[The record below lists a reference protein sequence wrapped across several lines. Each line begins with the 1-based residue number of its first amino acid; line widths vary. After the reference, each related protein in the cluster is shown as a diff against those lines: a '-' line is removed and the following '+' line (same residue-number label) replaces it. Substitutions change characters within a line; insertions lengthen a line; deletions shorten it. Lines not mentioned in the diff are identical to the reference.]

1 MNKLMLVVAATFGI
15 IGVVVGTQLES
26 SQSEINLAS
35 SSATHERSKEPL
47 YWVAPMD
54 PNYRRNEPGLSPMGM
69 DLVPVYDEAPED
81 QAAGTVTLN
90 AGLQNQ
96 LSVTTGQ
103 AQVRAWQDQL
113 ILPAIVRF
121 NPEQSQVVQVRA
133 EGWVRQQFV
142 FSVGEQ
148 VTRGQPLFTWYS
160 PRLISAQEEF
170 LSALR
175 SGQKGL
181 IAAAESRLLALDMS
195 SQWLQT
201 LRRERKLQEEI
212 TVLAPQNGVIQEL
225 TLRPGAQIMP
235 TQKLLTLVNP
245 NALWIEIH
253 IPPGLEQRI
262 EIKDAVIL
270 TDTQG
275 HSVTAEIAV
284 LYPLQEGKLRS
295 QVARVEMTNDQLNW
309 LDGQYVRADIRGAED
324 ESLQIPA
331 SALIDDGHQQRVVLA
346 DGQGHFRSIAV
357 TTRKR
362 NAQWV
367 EICSGLEVGDLV
379 VTNAQFLI
387 DSESSVASDLQ
398 RYEKATAVDEMN
410 SEEMDHFQMN
420 HEGMNH
426 EEMNHEEM
434 DHSQMNH
441 EGMNHD

>member
-1 MNKLMLVVAATFGI
+1 MNKLMIAVATAFGLVGIVAGMLLERSQTETNMTTTSATPK
-15 IGVVVGTQLES
+15 
-26 SQSEINLAS
+26 QSE
-35 SSATHERSKEPL
+35 EPL

-54 PNYRRNEPGLSPMGM
+54 PNYRRSEPGLSPMGM
-69 DLVPVYDEAPED
+69 ELVPVYDQAPED

-90 AGLQNQ
+90 TGLQNQ
-96 LSVTTGQ
+96 LSVTTAQ

-113 ILPAIVRF
+113 SLPAIVYF
-121 NPEQSQVVQVRA
+121 NAEQSQVVQVRA

-195 SQWLQT
+195 QQWLQT
-201 LRRERKLQEEI
+201 LRRERKLQEEV
-212 TVLAPQNGVIQEL
+212 TVLAPQDGVLQEL
-225 TLRPGAQIMP
+225 MLRPGAQIMP
-235 TQKLLTLVNP
+235 SQTLLTLVNP
-245 NALWIEIH
+245 NALWVEVQ

-262 EIKDAVIL
+262 QVKDMLVL
-270 TDTQG
+270 TDSQG
-275 HSVTAEIAV
+275 RSVSANIAA

-295 QVARVEMTNDQLNW
+295 QVARVDVANGKLNW
-309 LDGQYVRADIRGAED
+309 LNGQFVRADIRGVDD

-331 SALIDDGHQQRVVLA
+331 SALIDDGHQPRVVLA

-367 EICSGLEVGDLV
+367 EIYSGLSVGDLV

-387 DSESSVASDLQ
+387 DAESSVASDLK
-398 RYEKATAVDEMN
+398 RYEKAVVPVE
-410 SEEMDHFQMN
+410 
-420 HEGMNH
+420 MNH

-434 DHSQMNH
+434 
-441 EGMNHD
+441 NHD

>member
-1 MNKLMLVVAATFGI
+1 MNKLMLAVA
-15 IGVVVGTQLES
+15 VVVGVVGIVAGMLLER
-26 SQSEINLAS
+26 SQTETNLTGSLSTA
-35 SSATHERSKEPL
+35 EKSKEPL

-90 AGLQNQ
+90 TGLQNQ
-96 LSVTTGQ
+96 LSVTTAK
-103 AQVRAWQDQL
+103 AQVRDWQDQL

-148 VTRGQPLFTWYS
+148 VTHGQPLFTWYS

-212 TVLAPQNGVIQEL
+212 TVLAPQNGVIQDL

-253 IPPGLEQRI
+253 IPPGLEQR
-262 EIKDAVIL
+262 L
-270 TDTQG
+270 
-275 HSVTAEIAV
+275 
-284 LYPLQEGKLRS
+284 
-295 QVARVEMTNDQLNW
+295 
-309 LDGQYVRADIRGAED
+309 
-324 ESLQIPA
+324 SLIH
-331 SALIDDGHQQRVVLA
+331 I
-346 DGQGHFRSIAV
+346 
-357 TTRKR
+357 
-362 NAQWV
+362 
-367 EICSGLEVGDLV
+367 
-379 VTNAQFLI
+379 
-387 DSESSVASDLQ
+387 
-398 RYEKATAVDEMN
+398 
-410 SEEMDHFQMN
+410 
-420 HEGMNH
+420 
-426 EEMNHEEM
+426 
-434 DHSQMNH
+434 
-441 EGMNHD
+441 

>member
-1 MNKLMLVVAATFGI
+1 MYLMNKLMIAVATAFGLVGIVAGMLLERSQTETNMTTTSATPK
-15 IGVVVGTQLES
+15 
-26 SQSEINLAS
+26 QSE
-35 SSATHERSKEPL
+35 EPL

-54 PNYRRNEPGLSPMGM
+54 PNYRRSEPGLSPMGM
-69 DLVPVYDEAPED
+69 ELVPVYDQAPED

-90 AGLQNQ
+90 TGLQNQ
-96 LSVTTGQ
+96 LSVTTAQ

-113 ILPAIVRF
+113 SLPAIVYF
-121 NPEQSQVVQVRA
+121 NAEQSQVVQVRA

-195 SQWLQT
+195 QQWLQT
-201 LRRERKLQEEI
+201 LRRERKLQEEV
-212 TVLAPQNGVIQEL
+212 TVLAPQDGVLQEL
-225 TLRPGAQIMP
+225 MLRPGAQIMP
-235 TQKLLTLVNP
+235 SQTLLTLVNP
-245 NALWIEIH
+245 NALWVEVQ

-262 EIKDAVIL
+262 QVKDMLVL
-270 TDTQG
+270 TDSQG
-275 HSVTAEIAV
+275 RSVSANIAA

-295 QVARVEMTNDQLNW
+295 QVARVDVANGKLNW
-309 LDGQYVRADIRGAED
+309 LNGQFVRADIRGVDD

-331 SALIDDGHQQRVVLA
+331 SALIDDGHQPRVVLA

-367 EICSGLEVGDLV
+367 EIYSGLSVGDLV

-387 DSESSVASDLQ
+387 DAESSVASDLK
-398 RYEKATAVDEMN
+398 RYEKAVVPVE
-410 SEEMDHFQMN
+410 
-420 HEGMNH
+420 MNH
-426 EEMNHEEM
+426 EEMNH
-434 DHSQMNH
+434 D
-441 EGMNHD
+441 

>member
-1 MNKLMLVVAATFGI
+1 MLLERSQTETNMTTTSATPK
-15 IGVVVGTQLES
+15 
-26 SQSEINLAS
+26 QSE
-35 SSATHERSKEPL
+35 EPL

-54 PNYRRNEPGLSPMGM
+54 PNYRRSEPGLSPMGM
-69 DLVPVYDEAPED
+69 ELVPVYDQAPED

-90 AGLQNQ
+90 TGLQNQ
-96 LSVTTGQ
+96 LSVTTAQ

-113 ILPAIVRF
+113 SLPAIVYF
-121 NPEQSQVVQVRA
+121 NAEQSQVVQVRA

-195 SQWLQT
+195 QQWLQT
-201 LRRERKLQEEI
+201 LRRERKLQEEV
-212 TVLAPQNGVIQEL
+212 TVLAPQDGVLQEL
-225 TLRPGAQIMP
+225 MLRPGAQIMP
-235 TQKLLTLVNP
+235 SQTLLTLVNP
-245 NALWIEIH
+245 NALWVEVQ

-262 EIKDAVIL
+262 QVKDMLVL
-270 TDTQG
+270 TDSQG
-275 HSVTAEIAV
+275 RSVSANIAA

-295 QVARVEMTNDQLNW
+295 QVARVDVANGKLNW
-309 LDGQYVRADIRGAED
+309 LNGQFVRADIRGVDD

-331 SALIDDGHQQRVVLA
+331 SALIDDGHQPRVVLA

-367 EICSGLEVGDLV
+367 EIYSGLSVGDLV

-387 DSESSVASDLQ
+387 DAESSVASDLK
-398 RYEKATAVDEMN
+398 RYEKAVVPVE
-410 SEEMDHFQMN
+410 
-420 HEGMNH
+420 MNH
-426 EEMNHEEM
+426 EEMNH
-434 DHSQMNH
+434 D
-441 EGMNHD
+441 